1 MTCGGIM
8 LALAM
13 ESVLAQEDL
22 DAEVSTG
29 PTVNRF
35 HSRRPGTPYTVI
47 RRGVC
52 AAVVVCAVAATS
64 LVAAARPSPLRTGPS
79 PGTRTT
85 TPR

>member
-8 LALAM
+8 LALAV

-35 HSRRPGTPYTVI
+35 HSRDDRVPRTP
-47 RRGVC
+47 
-52 AAVVVCAVAATS
+52 
-64 LVAAARPSPLRTGPS
+64 
-79 PGTRTT
+79 
-85 TPR
+85 

>member
-1 MTCGGIM
+1 MLPRVGALFVVTGLTLALLLGPMVAVVGGVLMTCGGIM

-35 HSRRPGTPYTVI
+35 HSHDDRVARTP
-47 RRGVC
+47 
-52 AAVVVCAVAATS
+52 
-64 LVAAARPSPLRTGPS
+64 
-79 PGTRTT
+79 
-85 TPR
+85 